1 MCYAVVMRALVVVAL
16 AFFVAAC
23 GSSSPDESDAA
34 PDANTSDAASNDAAS
49 NDASTDATSGDTA
62 SYPAFAPD
70 MPQILDQGGNVLSA
84 PRVVTVTWQADPN
97 AATFEA
103 FGDAIGASNYWNRTT
118 SEYAIAPAVSG
129 ASNHVRIQ
137 TAPATKMTDTALDTF
152 VADQVSAAPGNGW
165 PANDANTIYILYL
178 PETLELTSDGSNA
191 CNVEE
196 GYHDET
202 FTSANDGVVY
212 AVIVEGCHD
221 TEDVVSFS
229 TETASHELVESS
241 TDPFIQEKLAWTGF
255 DADHYAWETWTEKQ
269 DELADA
275 CQDNDDAYYT
285 DVAPLPYAL
294 QRSWSN
300 ASAAAG
306 HNPCVPVPQIP
317 NYSAVA
323 LGTTSITLT
332 VNTKTVT
339 TKGFMIPNGQTQTIH
354 VGLYSDA
361 PTSDWTVS
369 VVEGDGFST
378 PSTAHLTFTQSAT
391 TGNNGDTIDV
401 GITTVATKSAGVL
414 ATILSTQNGINHYV
428 PFLVATE

>member
-1 MCYAVVMRALVVVAL
+1 MRAAVVL
-16 AFFVAAC
+16 AAFVIVGC
-23 GSSSPDESDAA
+23 GSSSPESGDASPDAA
-34 PDANTSDAASNDAAS
+34 TATDGPTSDAPTTSSDAGS
-49 NDASTDATSGDTA
+49 DASG
-62 SYPAFAPD
+62 YPAFAPD
-70 MPQILDQGGNVLSA
+70 MPQIVDQGGSVLGS
-84 PRVVTVTWQADPN
+84 PRIVTVTWQADSN

-103 FGDAIGASNYWNRTT
+103 FGDAIGASNYWHATT
-118 SEYAIAPAVSG
+118 SEYGIAPATSG

-137 TAPATKMTDTALDTF
+137 TAPATKMTDTALDAF
-152 VADQVSAAPGNGW
+152 VADQVGDTATSGW

-178 PETLELTSDGSNA
+178 PESLELTSDGSNA
-191 CNVEE
+191 CDVED

-202 FTSANDGVVY
+202 FTTSNDRVVY

-241 TDPFIQEKLAWTGF
+241 TDPFIQEALAWTGF
-255 DADHYAWETWTEKQ
+255 DADHYAWETWTEQQ

-285 DVAPLPYAL
+285 DVAPFAYAL

-306 HNPCVPVPQIP
+306 HNPCVPVPGVP

-323 LGTTSITLT
+323 LDPQPITLT
-332 VNTKTVT
+332 VDTKTIS
-339 TKGFMIPNGQTQTIH
+339 TKGFSIPNGQTQTIRL
-354 VGLYSDA
+354 GLYSDA
-361 PTSDWTVS
+361 PTADWTVS

-378 PSTAHLTFTQSAT
+378 PSTSHLQITMSAAS
-391 TGNNGDTIDV
+391 GNNGDVVDAT
-401 GITTVATKSAGVL
+401 ITTTATKASGVL